1 MMKQKTML
9 TAGILAGLLALS
21 CAGCG
26 AQSAGQGSQSN
37 AAHTSEPQQAPEESS
52 ATGTAQKAEQ
62 DSGIPQKSNGYLVS
76 EPMGQQVE
84 VDLDGDGKK
93 DTLQVSGKE
102 SKQGEGENTWT
113 EFVLNS
119 IVINGKEM
127 AEPNG
132 VDPLSAYKVYLVTP
146 EKDHYF
152 LTDLDTTDGA
162 LEIALLDYGPS
173 DDPVTWYFQYKDGAL
188 KTIGSLPGFPDD
200 KESQR
205 DGQGNVLAVGRLSLL
220 QTWSAPFSFELKDG
234 ALVEVPQSQY
244 EPIQPQDATVTL
256 KQKLTL
262 YTNPDQTAGTLTVEP
277 SKEAVT
283 FPATD
288 NEHWVQMKTK
298 DGTEGWIYLKDCST
312 IVSDGKMWE
321 ATDVFDNLFIAD

>member
-1 MMKQKTML
+1 MLKQKTML
-9 TAGILAGLLALS
+9 TAGILAGLLVLS

-26 AQSAGQGSQSN
+26 VQSAGQGSQSN
-37 AAHTSEPQQAPEESS
+37 AAHTSESQQTPGESS

-62 DSGIPQKSNGYLVS
+62 DSGVPQKSNGYLVS

-132 VDPLSAYKVYLVTP
+132 VDPLSAYKVYLATP

-173 DDPVTWYFQYKDGAL
+173 DDLVTWYFQYKDGAL
-188 KTIGSLPGFPDD
+188 KSLGCLPGFPDD
-200 KESQR
+200 EGSQR
-205 DGQGNVLAVGRLSLL
+205 DGQGNMQAVGRLSLL
-220 QTWSAPFSFELKDG
+220 QTWSAPFSFALKDG
-234 ALVEVPQSQY
+234 ALVEVPQNMY
-244 EPIQPQDATVTL
+244 EPIQPQDAAVTL

-312 IVSDGKMWE
+312 IVSDGKTWE